1 MEFINGIKS
10 TQKKRFLSSKFQL
23 VNQCRFAFAG
33 FNCSLRHDDLIVAR
47 RREEGEAEERN
58 ARKKTRVPT
67 CLAAVIATAE
77 LNRKR
82 TGARIKGDERCEKE
96 ENGQEEE
103 AGRDR
108 PTNQTLL
115 DFPPFL
121 LHLPTTRKGG
131 CSRRS
136 ACRLTRHIIILS
148 PLVSPVYPSSSVPL
162 TAPSFPSRPPPP
174 LVPVSSPFHLLR

>member
-1 MEFINGIKS
+1 M
-10 TQKKRFLSSKFQL
+10 TLLS
-23 VNQCRFAFAG
+23 
-33 FNCSLRHDDLIVAR
+33 
-47 RREEGEAEERN
+47 REEEEKAKPEERN

-82 TGARIKGDERCEKE
+82 TGARTKGDERCEKE

-115 DFPPFL
+115 DFLPFP
-121 LHLPTTRKGG
+121 LHLPTARKGG
-131 CSRRS
+131 CSRRT
-136 ACRLTRHIIILS
+136 ACRLTRHIIIPS
-148 PLVSPVYPSSSVPL
+148 PLVSPVHPSSSVPL